1 MEVWCLQHKYVLQ
14 PQFANMRTTEIYDD
28 TAITAV
34 RVVRFRDNIDQSRSR
49 VRFVCC
55 RQELQMQ
62 ARQPQKEQI
71 NCAKN
76 RLKGLAKC
84 SNEEATVSTV

>member
-34 RVVRFRDNIDQSRSR
+34 REVRFRDNIDQSRSR
-49 VRFVCC
+49 VRFFCC

-62 ARQPQKEQI
+62 ARQSQNEQI

-76 RLKGLAKC
+76 RLKGLA
-84 SNEEATVSTV
+84 